1 MYRTYIKHYVRSSHL
16 DVFCKKGA
24 LRSFSKFTGKH
35 LRQSLFFNK
44 VACLKKIFLEISQ
57 NSRENTCASVS
68 FLIKLQASL
77 QLYLKRDSD
86 SGVFPW
92 ILQQNFAKAKYCF
105 CYVCNQMCAI
115 VWCKRFS
122 SSLWAM
128 LPTTCIYVY
137 FKWIIN
143 NPLFQNKL
151 LNDLLHIQN
160 CMKFNIFDLL
170 LDLKYSI
177 F

>member
-1 MYRTYIKHYVRSSHL
+1 
-16 DVFCKKGA
+16 
-24 LRSFSKFTGKH
+24 
-35 LRQSLFFNK
+35 
-44 VACLKKIFLEISQ
+44 
-57 NSRENTCASVS
+57 
-68 FLIKLQASL
+68 
-77 QLYLKRDSD
+77 
-86 SGVFPW
+86 
-92 ILQQNFAKAKYCF
+92 
-105 CYVCNQMCAI
+105 
-115 VWCKRFS
+115 
-122 SSLWAM
+122 M

-177 F
+177 FQNVSISRKFDIFYYGKPLDFTKIKI